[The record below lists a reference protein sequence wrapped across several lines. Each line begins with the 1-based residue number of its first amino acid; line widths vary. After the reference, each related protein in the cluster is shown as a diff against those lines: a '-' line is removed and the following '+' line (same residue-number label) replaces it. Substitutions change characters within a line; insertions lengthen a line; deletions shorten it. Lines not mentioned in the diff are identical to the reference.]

1 MIYKTRKKATEFR
14 NQNGY
19 SNLEPIDLE
28 SFLIKLNVITI
39 FKPLSQD
46 FSGMAI
52 KSKDKNFMLINSNH
66 SIGRQNF
73 SICHELYHLYFDPN
87 FTPHNSISGKFD
99 KRTNEYLADIFAS
112 YLLMPD
118 DAILNFIPDEELKK
132 NKINLKTILKTEHY
146 FKCSRTALLFRLK
159 ELNVITDSKFEE
171 YRQDIKLKA
180 KQNGYS
186 TKLYE
191 QGNENLV
198 IGDFGSKSRYLF
210 ENEKISESHYLT
222 LLNSIGIDLF
232 ND

>member
-132 NKINLKTILKTEHY
+132 NKINLKTILRTEHY

>member
-14 NQNGY
+14 NQHGY
-19 SNLEPIDLE
+19 TSLEPIDLE

-39 FKPLSQD
+39 FKPLSPD

-52 KSKDKNFMLINSNH
+52 KSNDKNFMLINSNH

-99 KRTNEYLADIFAS
+99 KRTNEYLADVFAS

-118 DAILNFIPDEELKK
+118 DAILDFIPDAELKK

-159 ELNVITDSKFEE
+159 ELNVISDSKFEE
-171 YRQDIKLKA
+171 FKQDIKLKA

-191 QGNENLV
+191 KGNENQV

>member
-159 ELNVITDSKFEE
+159 ELNVITDYKFEE

>member
-1 MIYKTRKKATEFR
+1 MVYNIRKKATEFR
-14 NQNGY
+14 NKNGY
-19 SNLEPIDLE
+19 SSLEPIDLE

-39 FKPLSQD
+39 FKPLSSN

-52 KSKDKNFMLINSNH
+52 KSNDKGFMLINSNH

-73 SICHELYHLYFDPN
+73 SICHELYHLYFDTN

-99 KRTNEYLADIFAS
+99 KRTNEYLADVFAS

-118 DAILNFIPDEELKK
+118 DAILNFIPDTNLKK
-132 NKINLKTILKTEHY
+132 DKITLETILKTEHY

-159 ELNVITDSKFEE
+159 ELSVITDAKFEE
-171 YRQDIKLKA
+171 YKQDIKLKA

-191 QGNENLV
+191 KGNENQV